1 MALFSELDI
10 GIKEAA
16 REIKLVIMPIS
27 AEVYEQIMTGQPL
40 EISDA
45 MVESRWEVPIQFLSY
60 VRPER
65 YKFCIFTPFTH
76 FY

>member
-1 MALFSELDI
+1 MGLLFDLDI

-16 REIKLVIMPIS
+16 REIKLVIMPVS
-27 AEVYEQIMTGQPL
+27 AEVYEQVKSGQLL
-40 EISDA
+40 EISDT

-65 YKFCIFTPFTH
+65 
-76 FY
+76 